1 MAAASEETEVAEV
14 HGKAFAA
21 AASTT
26 AGELITTLVLYPV
39 ELVKSRLQA
48 SAQSFGGGG
57 YEYNGLADG
66 LITVLREEGL
76 QGLFTGIRSVMVR
89 SAATDFVAVYAGE
102 SLLWK
107 YTDGT
112 NGVQALVL
120 RTLGCAVSVLL
131 TLPLE
136 NIAARVTTSRATPS
150 TASAMR
156 AIWQA
161 GGLGAFWRG
170 LYVNLLLCFNP
181 GLTFTAMA
189 QLKTIILLWR
199 RRLVAVGSN
208 VSQLSWPE
216 ACAAG
221 VAAKLCAMLLVYPL
235 IRAKSLI
242 QARDVGGAG
251 ILQVLSRVA
260 RHEGFR
266 SLYQGLGAQLSKSL
280 LSAALKYAV
289 KERTEEIFHRMI
301 RPAGTNRAPKTLPTG
316 RMDIRQLPD
325 EEEESRHTLSNHAM

>member
-1 MAAASEETEVAEV
+1 MAASSEEARVAEA

-26 AGELITTLVLYPV
+26 AGELITTILLYPV

-57 YEYNGLADG
+57 YEYTGLADG
-66 LITVLREEGL
+66 LMTVLREEGL

-102 SLLWK
+102 SLLWRF
-107 YTDGT
+107 TDGAS
-112 NGVQALVL
+112 GVQALVL

-136 NIAARVTTSRATPS
+136 NIAARVTTSRSTPS
-150 TASAMR
+150 TASAVR

-170 LYVNLLLCFNP
+170 LYVNLVLCFNP

-189 QLKTIILLWR
+189 KLKTLILSWR
-199 RRLVAVGSN
+199 RRVAAVGSN
-208 VSQLSWPE
+208 VPQLSWPE

-251 ILQVLSRVA
+251 ILQVLSHVA
-260 RHEGFR
+260 RHEGPR
-266 SLYQGLGAQLSKSL
+266 SLYHGLGAQLSKSL
-280 LSAALKYAV
+280 LSAALKYTV
-289 KERTEEIFHRMI
+289 KERTEEIFHRI
-301 RPAGTNRAPKTLPTG
+301 VRPAVANRAPKTLPTG
-316 RMDIRQLPD
+316 PCAPKTLPTGRTDVRQLPD
-325 EEEESRHTLSNHAM
+325 EEE

>member
-1 MAAASEETEVAEV
+1 MAAESDETNAEEV

-26 AGELITTLVLYPV
+26 AGELITTVLLYPV

-48 SAQSFGGGG
+48 SAQSFGGGC

-66 LITVLREEGL
+66 LLTVLREEGP

-102 SLLWK
+102 SLIWRF
-107 YTDGT
+107 TDGAS
-112 NGVQALVL
+112 GVQALLL

-136 NIAARVTTSRATPS
+136 NIAARVTTSRSTPS

-156 AIWQA
+156 AIWGR

-170 LYVNLLLCFNP
+170 LYVNLVLCFNP

-189 QLKTIILLWR
+189 QLKTMILSWR
-199 RRLVAVGSN
+199 RRLAEVGSDI
-208 VSQLSWPE
+208 SQLSLPE

-221 VAAKLCAMLLVYPL
+221 ILAKLCAMLLVYPL
-235 IRAKSLI
+235 IRAKSVI

-266 SLYQGLGAQLSKSL
+266 SLYRGLGAQLSKSL

-289 KERTEEIFHRMI
+289 KERTEEVFHRLI
-301 RPAGTNRAPKTLPTG
+301 RPLGTNRTSKLLPSG
-316 RMDIRQLPD
+316 SANIRQLPD
-325 EEEESRHTLSNHAM
+325 EEE